1 MDFLTL
7 EESKGGISNILVIT
21 DHFTKYALAIPT
33 RNQTAKTTAE
43 TLFNNF
49 IVHYGIPTRL
59 HSDQG
64 ANFESDIIQELCHLL
79 NTKKS
84 RTTIYHP
91 MGNSTPERF
100 NRSLLNMLG
109 TLNAS
114 QKQDW
119 KKYVPSLVYAYNSTP
134 HESTNVSPFELM
146 FGRKPKLPIDSMFEQ
161 VTEEEETTKSVNE
174 YIEDL
179 KTRMASTREIV
190 KEFNDKARAKQKEQY
205 DIKAKAARINIGDTV
220 LVKILRYEGKHKIA
234 DKFEEEVYEVIDQP
248 IPDVPVFKLRSVKSK
263 KEKTLHRNHLHPVN
277 YRKITDDADTEEYTQ
292 EKEDHR
298 EQYIQEKGDKN
309 RVIREKKERKEKADV
324 GNDSE
329 NEAEEEEF
337 VLHTNDSGD
346 AHFPTVKHVSGASGE
361 SEASETSVISG
372 TSGNSEGSNS
382 IESSGN
388 SVHSENSEQIEII
401 NQDEI
406 HEHVQPESDIND
418 DETVIIDDDIEMNE
432 EDIAH
437 ELGQEEDINMID
449 SVNTNMDTGTNI
461 EETDKAEGTEKTI
474 EEMHITTE
482 ETDITTEETHVT
494 NTEET
499 HVTNTGETHI
509 VDTGETH
516 VVDTGETHIVDTGE
530 THIVDTGETHV
541 VDTGETHI
549 VDTGE
554 THIVDTGETHVID
567 TGETH
572 ITTDE
577 TDLVTVQTNQNKG
590 AECTPEVPAAPK
602 PAPRRSTRDKKP
614 PSKYEDY
621 YMNAVVPRP
630 YDSKIQAVDVLMKSG
645 ILNQVDTAVAHK
657 LLEAIMK

>member
-1 MDFLTL
+1 MVFRPDYTQ
-7 EESKGGISNILVIT
+7 
-21 DHFTKYALAIPT
+21 TKEQI
-33 RNQTAKTTAE
+33 
-43 TLFNNF
+43 
-49 IVHYGIPTRL
+49 
-59 HSDQG
+59 
-64 ANFESDIIQELCHLL
+64 FESDIIQELCHLL

-179 KTRMASTREIV
+179 KKRMTSTREIV

-248 IPDVPVFKLRSVKSK
+248 IPDVPVFKLRSIKSK

-292 EKEDHR
+292 EKDNNNR
-298 EQYIQEKGDKN
+298 EQYIPEKEDKN
-309 RVIREKKERKEKADV
+309 RIIRGKEKERKEKADV

-346 AHFPTVKHVSGASGE
+346 AHIPTVKHVSGASGE
-361 SEASETSVISG
+361 SETSGISGASETSVISG
-372 TSGNSEGSNS
+372 ASGTSENN
-382 IESSGN
+382 ESSEK
-388 SVHSENSEQIEII
+388 SVHSENSEQI
-401 NQDEI
+401 
-406 HEHVQPESDIND
+406 DIND
-418 DETVIIDDDIEMNE
+418 DETVVIDDDIQMHE

-437 ELGQEEDINMID
+437 ELGQEEYINMTD

-461 EETDKAEGTEKTI
+461 VETDKAEGIEKTI
-474 EEMHITTE
+474 EEMYITTE
-482 ETDITTEETHVT
+482 DTDITTEETHIT

-499 HVTNTGETHI
+499 HVTN
-509 VDTGETH
+509 
-516 VVDTGETHIVDTGE
+516 TGE

-572 ITTDE
+572 ITTDNTDVTTDE
-577 TDLVTVQTNQNKG
+577 TDLVTVQTKQNKG